1 VGGLARYDAS
11 SIGRVISNERVQ
23 HGNIVFGTCFDSWSS
38 ESYDYVAE
46 L

>member
-11 SIGRVISNERVQ
+11 SIGRVISDERE
-23 HGNIVFGTCFDSWSS
+23 HDGNFIFNIDFNSWSS